1 MLVYQRVY
9 HLPTSLKW
17 EEKTHPSA
25 DGKTSRQWTITGTW
39 GLEIPAHGV

>member
-17 EEKTHPSA
+17 EEKTHTLQLMKKLRA
-25 DGKTSRQWTITGTW
+25 NGQLLAR
-39 GLEIPAHGV
+39 GV